1 LQFLKQL
8 KNVPVQIGGFQVQI
22 GNALF
27 YMNLVFMSMSVMT
40 FWYTAGYQVSSAY
53 MPWLTL
59 PIFVGFVVLLFIIV
73 MILDYV
79 IVLPAR
85 QAFQNEQ
92 ACKHENPAMEAL
104 LDIQKRLTVIEK
116 IISEKHNNESN

>member
-1 LQFLKQL
+1 MQILKQS
-8 KNVPVQIGGFQVQI
+8 KKPIWIGALQVQLS
-22 GNALF
+22 NSLF
-27 YMNLVFMSMSVMT
+27 YMNVVFMGMSVMT
-40 FWYTAGYQVSSAY
+40 FWYTAGYQVADA
-53 MPWLTL
+53 MFPWLTL
-59 PIFVGFVVLLFIIV
+59 PIFVGFVVLVFIIV
-73 MILDYV
+73 MLLDYK
-79 IVLPAR
+79 IILPAR